1 MHSRFLKR
9 AGEPDLHYVVDDYT
23 DPWRNAPYL
32 ILQHGSGRSSGIWRS
47 WVPYLSRYYKVVRPD
62 ARGLG
67 LSSAAFDLERDLTLS
82 ACVGD
87 IAAIIDALGA
97 DSAHF
102 CGESFGGILGMA
114 LAATHPRRVRTLT
127 LVASPVRINP
137 DVKTTYAA
145 GHASRAEA
153 VKEMGMKAWL
163 ENTNRSTRFP
173 PDADPGLIAWY
184 NEEYLRN
191 RPEVQ
196 LAVARMVGEADAA
209 SYLPRIEAPVLGLY
223 PTAGPI
229 TNEEQE
235 RTLAAGIRN
244 LRMVHLPTSFHK
256 VQLLFP
262 AACTS
267 HLLDF
272 ISQHDGSICREN

>member
-1 MHSRFLKR
+1 MS
-9 AGEPDLHYVVDDYT
+9 
-23 DPWRNAPYL
+23 
-32 ILQHGSGRSSGIWRS
+32 
-47 WVPYLSRYYKVVRPD
+47 
-62 ARGLG
+62 
-67 LSSAAFDLERDLTLS
+67 
-82 ACVGD
+82 D

-97 DSAHF
+97 ESAHF

-127 LVASPVRINP
+127 LVASPVRINKE
-137 DVKTTYAA
+137 VKATYAA
-145 GHASRAEA
+145 GHSSRDEA
-153 VKEMGMKAWL
+153 VKQMGMKAWL
-163 ENTNRSTRFP
+163 ESTNRSTRFP
-173 PDADPGLIAWY
+173 PDADPALVAWY
-184 NEEYLRN
+184 NEEYLKN

-196 LAVARMVGEADAA
+196 LAVGRMVGAADAA

-235 RTLAAGIRN
+235 RILAAGIRN
-244 LRMVHLPTSFHK
+244 LRMVHLPTTFHK

-262 AACTS
+262 AACAG

-272 ISQHDGSICREN
+272 ISQHDGVACRENRWHAHLVR